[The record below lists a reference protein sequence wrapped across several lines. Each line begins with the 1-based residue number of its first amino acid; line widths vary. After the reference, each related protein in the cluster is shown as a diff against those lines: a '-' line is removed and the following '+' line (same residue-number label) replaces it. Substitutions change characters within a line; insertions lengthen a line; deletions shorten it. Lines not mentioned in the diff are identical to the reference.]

1 MDGTHIYARAHTH
14 THTHTHYT
22 LRRALHFAADKSYA
36 MVHALLDAGADP
48 LLRTKAKVAAIH
60 LTAQY
65 V

>member
-1 MDGTHIYARAHTH
+1 MHTH